1 MIRQTRRYPGPAGM
15 FALSFLCHL
24 VVCALIIWF
33 NEAAVFTPSEEP
45 VTYVDLA
52 TLPVAS
58 PQAGTPAPAES
69 TPAPPAAPTAVPH
82 AAMVLPS
89 AKPKV
94 TPPPPEK
101 GKTAPQKPGAEEG
114 KDFSERMKDLQRK
127 AEERQLEAAVAGLKN
142 RGGNRTV
149 GMPGAKGTQAGS
161 DYGSYLQSRLRD
173 AFRDVIAFQSG
184 TPQTLVRIKIAP
196 DGHISD
202 YRVEKRSG
210 DPVFDD
216 AVSRAVTLAGR
227 TLKPPPNGQ
236 SFERV
241 FRFKPEG
248 VALP

>member
-1 MIRQTRRYPGPAGM
+1 MIRQARRYPGPAGM

-24 VVCALIIWF
+24 AVFAVIIWF
-33 NEAAVFTPSEEP
+33 NQAAVLTPSEEP

-52 TLPVAS
+52 TLPVAA
-58 PQAGTPAPAES
+58 PQAGTPAPAEPA
-69 TPAPPAAPTAVPH
+69 PAPPAAPLAVPH

-94 TPPPPEK
+94 TPPVP
-101 GKTAPQKPGAEEG
+101 GKTAPAKPSADEG
-114 KDFSERMKDLQRK
+114 NEFSERMKDLQRK
-127 AEERQLEAAVAGLKN
+127 AEERQLDAAVAGLKN
-142 RGGNRTV
+142 RGGNKTV
-149 GMPGAKGTQAGS
+149 GMPGAKGNQAGS
-161 DYGSYLQSRLRD
+161 DYGSYLQSRLKD

-184 TPQTLVRIKIAP
+184 TPQTLVRIKVAP

-202 YRVEKRSG
+202 FRVEKRSG

-227 TLKPPPNGQ
+227 TLKPPPSGQ

>member
-1 MIRQTRRYPGPAGM
+1 MISQTRRYPGPGGM
-15 FALSFLCHL
+15 FLCSFLCHL
-24 VVCALIIWF
+24 AVFALILWF
-33 NEAAVFTPSEEP
+33 NQDAVFTPSEEP

-52 TLPVAS
+52 TLPVAA

-69 TPAPPAAPTAVPH
+69 SPAPPAAPAPVPH
-82 AAMVLPS
+82 AAMALPPS
-89 AKPKV
+89 KPK
-94 TPPPPEK
+94 TQPPVK
-101 GKTAPQKPGAEEG
+101 GKTAPEKPSAEEG
-114 KDFSERMKDLQRK
+114 KEFSERMKALQRK
-127 AEERQLEAAVAGLKN
+127 SEERQLEAAVSGLKN
-142 RGGNRTV
+142 RGGNKTV
-149 GMPGAKGTQAGS
+149 GMPGAKGNQAGS
-161 DYGSYLQSRLRD
+161 DYGSYLQSRLKD

-184 TPQTLVRIKIAP
+184 TPQALVRIKVGP
-196 DGHISD
+196 DGRITD